1 MDKYYTEVEFAIS
14 LKDFLKNNYSLDL
27 KTTDK
32 FPLGFRLAFAS
43 YKGRNY
49 NKRFHHEVD
58 EAIKLIRRSGE
69 FVQPLP
75 VFSMESSQ

>member
-32 FPLGFRLAFAS
+32 FPLGFRKAFAVS
-43 YKGRNY
+43 AGRNY
-49 NKRFHHEVD
+49 NKRFHREVD
-58 EAIKLIRRSGE
+58 VAIKLIKRSGE
-69 FVQPLP
+69 FV
-75 VFSMESSQ
+75 ESSQ